1 MEKARIIRIVSNQY
15 LVLSEDNQ
23 THLAIA
29 MGKLR
34 KKKQSPVVGDIVWI
48 EQLED
53 QYGIQKIEPRKNE
66 LLRPSVANVDQAII
80 VASLKE
86 PDFSQ
91 TLLDRLIFVVSYA
104 NIKPLICFTKAD
116 LIAKDDYLWDII
128 SNYRNSGYE
137 CYVSGEGYDDSL
149 LKACLKD
156 KISVLTGQSGA
167 GKSSLINRL
176 DPSFELQ
183 TQAISKALGRGKHTT
198 RHCELH
204 EICGGYLAD
213 TPGFSSLDFTLFDES
228 EMANCIPDFKPYLGQ
243 CKFNDCKHIHE
254 PGCVVI
260 DALNQGQI
268 DQKRYQ
274 NYLDVMEIIK
284 NKIIKY

>member
-15 LVLSEDNQ
+15 LVLNEDNQ

-91 TLLDRLIFVVSYA
+91 TLLDRLIFVVAYA
-104 NIKPLICFTKAD
+104 NIKPVICFTKAD
-116 LIAKDDYLWDII
+116 LISDDDPLWQTIE
-128 SNYRNSGYE
+128 NYRKSGYE
-137 CYVSGEGYDDSL
+137 CYISGEGYDDKD

-176 DPSFELQ
+176 DSSFELQ

-204 EICGGYLAD
+204 AICEGYLAD
-213 TPGFSSLDFTLFDES
+213 TPGFSSLDFTLFEES
-228 EMANCIPDFKPYLGQ
+228 EMSACIPDFKPYLGN

-260 DALNQGQI
+260 EALNEGKI

-274 NYLDVMEIIK
+274 NYLDVMEIIR
-284 NKIIKY
+284 NKVIKY